1 MVWAH
6 WRNFGF
12 LLASSYSQ
20 KQTPQVTK
28 SSNSLVTPMVN
39 IRLCVRRV
47 TTYFQLIR
55 SYQSHVVISTIKA
68 PTFKFYQ
75 HYTYLF
81 DELHIRQTN
90 AKIIIQ

>member
-39 IRLCVRRV
+39 IQLCVRRV
-47 TTYFQLIR
+47 TTYFQL
-55 SYQSHVVISTIKA
+55 
-68 PTFKFYQ
+68 TFLSVSCRRIDNKGANFQ
-75 HYTYLF
+75 ILSA
-81 DELHIRQTN
+81 LHLSF
-90 AKIIIQ
+90 